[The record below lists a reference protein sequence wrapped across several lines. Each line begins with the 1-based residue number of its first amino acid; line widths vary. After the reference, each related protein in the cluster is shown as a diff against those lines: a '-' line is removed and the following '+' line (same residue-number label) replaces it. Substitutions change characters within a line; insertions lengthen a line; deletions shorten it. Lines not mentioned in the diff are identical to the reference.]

1 MEQKRVA
8 VLGGGMVGAAIS
20 GDLAADPSISVA
32 VMDKHEETLTAVRA
46 RHAVETRLVDLTE
59 PDAIRESVAG
69 FDLVVGALPGALG
82 FGALGAVIDAG
93 RPYCDISFMP
103 EDAMELSPKAK
114 ALGVAV
120 VFDCGVAPGL
130 SHMMAGYAAHALDPC
145 ERLRIYVGGLPVE
158 RRWPFEY
165 KAGFSPGDV
174 LEEYTRPARFVE
186 RGQTVVREAL
196 SDAEL
201 LDLPGI
207 GTLEAVSTDGLRS
220 LLQTL
225 RVPDMHEKTLR
236 YPGHVALMRVLRE
249 TGFFSKEPIDVPGGR
264 VRPLDV
270 TSALLFP
277 KWTFAPGEA
286 DITVMRVIASGQ
298 RAGAPATLTWDLVD
312 RYDPVSGLRAMS
324 RTTAFPAAITARMM
338 LDRRLA
344 LGPGVHPPEAL
355 GREPGFLKTMLAELG
370 RRGVTCTSRVEPA
383 EARD

>member
-130 SHMMAGYAAHALDPC
+130 SHMMAGYAAHALEPC
-145 ERLRIYVGGLPVE
+145 ERLRI
-158 RRWPFEY
+158 
-165 KAGFSPGDV
+165 
-174 LEEYTRPARFVE
+174 
-186 RGQTVVREAL
+186 
-196 SDAEL
+196 
-201 LDLPGI
+201 
-207 GTLEAVSTDGLRS
+207 
-220 LLQTL
+220 
-225 RVPDMHEKTLR
+225 
-236 YPGHVALMRVLRE
+236 
-249 TGFFSKEPIDVPGGR
+249 
-264 VRPLDV
+264 
-270 TSALLFP
+270 
-277 KWTFAPGEA
+277 
-286 DITVMRVIASGQ
+286 
-298 RAGAPATLTWDLVD
+298 
-312 RYDPVSGLRAMS
+312 
-324 RTTAFPAAITARMM
+324 
-338 LDRRLA
+338 
-344 LGPGVHPPEAL
+344 
-355 GREPGFLKTMLAELG
+355 
-370 RRGVTCTSRVEPA
+370 
-383 EARD
+383 